1 MGRYLTFPQG
11 VVGFGLGAFGFL
23 IGNAVGASNYLVMVA
38 GAILGF
44 AVGAG
49 FVYMLGGGPG
59 GDSTQSSGG

>member
-1 MGRYLTFPQG
+1 MDRYLFLTFPQAL
-11 VVGFGLGAFGFL
+11 VGFAAGAVGLL
-23 IGNAVGASNYLVMVA
+23 IGNAVGGSNYLVMAA

-59 GDSTQSSGG
+59 GEPV